1 MKLYFLL
8 LSVLFLTRV
17 VVSVWV
23 LLSLPHY
30 LVFLNHAADIVLF
43 ALCLAGCLDLAFK
56 KRLVN
61 FSQDKWRLT
70 YQATLV
76 LGAGS
81 VLLTNYGHSL
91 GVPSPA
97 GSPGI
102 LTLGLIFLPYVL
114 FAIPVIVHTHELKKE

>member
-1 MKLYFLL
+1 M
-8 LSVLFLTRV
+8 
-17 VVSVWV
+17 VSAWV
-23 LLSLPHY
+23 MLSLPHY

-43 ALCLAGCLDLAFK
+43 ALCLTACLDLAFK

-61 FSQDKWRLT
+61 LSPDKWRLT

-76 LGAGS
+76 LGACS
-81 VLLTNYGHSL
+81 VLLTKYGDRL

-97 GSPGI
+97 GSPDI

-114 FAIPVIVHTHELKKE
+114 FAIPVIVYVYELKKE